1 MAKKIKSNL
10 SIGQIRKL
18 QQEIKAL
25 DKRINDKNVVFVR
38 ELAKLGIPII
48 DTKIAQAQGDSDK
61 SHNTYIELTAGSTYV
76 VGKLVVEGRDL
87 LFIEFGAG
95 VHYNGSVG
103 TSPNPKGE
111 ERGYT
116 IGSYGLGKGSQ
127 DSWIY
132 KAPTGEWVRSYGT
145 EATMPV
151 YSASQEIRDKI
162 KETAKRVFCTNK

>member
-1 MAKKIKSNL
+1 MAKTLKSNL
-10 SIGQIRKL
+10 SIGQITKI
-18 QQEIKAL
+18 QQEIKNL
-25 DKRINDKNVVFVR
+25 EKRINDKNVEFVR

-48 DTKIAQAQGDSDK
+48 DTKMMQAQGDSNPE
-61 SHNTYIELTAGSTYV
+61 HHTYIELTAGSTYV

-95 VHYNGSVG
+95 IHYNGSVG
-103 TSPNPKGE
+103 TSPNQKGA

-116 IGSYGLGKGSQ
+116 IGSYGQGKGSQ
-127 DSWIY
+127 DSWTY
-132 KAPTGEWVRSYGT
+132 QAPTGEWIRSYGT

-151 YSASQEIRDKI
+151 YSASQEIRSKI